1 MKKPKTERTQR
12 RQRVRAL
19 EKLTVKR
26 EALAR
31 HEPGGAPERPIS
43 VQSAS
48 EITANA
54 RNRSCPLCDG
64 TLRVLDH
71 RATTVQGRRLRI
83 VEVQCEGCSHRRE
96 IYYEVAERLLS

>member
-1 MKKPKTERTQR
+1 MKKPRTERAQR
-12 RQRVRAL
+12 RQQARAL

-26 EALAR
+26 QRLAR
-31 HEPGGAPERPIS
+31 HEPGGGPERPIS

-54 RNRSCPLCDG
+54 RNRSCPLCEG
-64 TLRVLDH
+64 THRVLDH
-71 RATTVQGRRLRI
+71 RASTVQGRRLRI
-83 VEVQCEGCSHRRE
+83 VEVECEGCSHRRE